1 MLKRG
6 EKQPMTKHELLLR
19 GFGRSLPISQR
30 CWAEIIFLAKMN
42 GWISPEPKTSL
53 LLVGRLVGE
62 DDAEKLADA
71 LQAVD
76 KYDAKEY
83 LAEVIEFCRAG
94 AFMVEPLGVKND

>member
-1 MLKRG
+1 MLRRK
-6 EKQPMTKHELLLR
+6 EKQLMGKHQLLLR
-19 GFGRSLPISQR
+19 GFGRSLSISQG

-62 DDAEKLADA
+62 HDAEKLADA

-76 KYDAKEY
+76 KNDTKEY

-94 AFMVEPLGVKND
+94 AFMVEAWGAKND